1 MRWWKQEQ
9 STVLRNRWK
18 FLHGTVYGSGVED
31 ETHRG
36 KEMSEPKKTG
46 STVTKELSEELPFP
60 ANTRGKNSALS
71 SENLVATE
79 TTEMSQEAER
89 HRGRQQASVLK
100 NELHQS
106 CFLFPCPHL
115 SLSPVHCPV
124 QDTVHCTWTHFF
136 SSSTSPASSSKDPI
150 GGSSRPPTPLHT
162 QQGGKLGS
170 HRAELHQETQ
180 TLLPPAAPASKDSE
194 KMW

>member
-46 STVTKELSEELPFP
+46 STVTMEFSEELPFP

-124 QDTVHCTWTHFF
+124 QDTVPTALHMDSFF
-136 SSSTSPASSSKDPI
+136 LQLYQPCKLQQRPHWGQQQTPHTPSYPTRRKTGLSLSWAPPGNPNPVTSCCSS
-150 GGSSRPPTPLHT
+150 L
-162 QQGGKLGS
+162 
-170 HRAELHQETQ
+170 
-180 TLLPPAAPASKDSE
+180 
-194 KMW
+194 